1 MRKKSKSLLQ
11 KYKGVKTKGN
21 ISNSGLKTI
30 VDLII
35 GTTLGAGV
43 GATTGRAAL
52 PVGLLLIGSSHYM
65 EEETGVLRVAGSAAI
80 AYSIGKVIQ
89 NKEIASTVN
98 GITLAGETTKAKTRL
113 SQFKDEVLH
122 AFYLDKVLKSKSSGE
137 SSEVSNGASEVG
149 SIDLTPLD
157 IFEQQVQEQ
166 ALNYEMEN
174 DEPFELE
181 DSYDEQDEFEDEFDD
196 EIDGIS
202 FPMIEPDLTNI

>member
-30 VDLII
+30 VDLIV

-43 GATTGRAAL
+43 GAATGRAAL

-89 NKEIASTVN
+89 NKEIASTVS

-137 SSEVSNGASEVG
+137 SSEVG

-157 IFEQQVQEQ
+157 VFEQQNHEQ
-166 ALNYEMEN
+166 ALNYEMDN
-174 DEPFELE
+174 DNPYELE
-181 DSYDEQDEFEDEFDD
+181 DSFDELDEYEEDYDEFDD
-196 EIDGIS
+196 EIDGVS
-202 FPMIEPDLTNI
+202 YPMVEPDLTNI

>member
-43 GATTGRAAL
+43 GAATGRAAL

-89 NKEIASTVN
+89 NKEIASTVS
-98 GITLAGETTKAKTRL
+98 GITLSGETSKAKTRL

-137 SSEVSNGASEVG
+137 SSEVG

-157 IFEQQVQEQ
+157 VFEQQNHEQ
-166 ALNYEMEN
+166 ALNYEMDN
-174 DEPFELE
+174 DNPYELE
-181 DSYDEQDEFEDEFDD
+181 DSFNELDDYEEDYDEFDD
-196 EIDGIS
+196 EIDGVS
-202 FPMIEPDLTNI
+202 FPMVEPDLTNI

>member
-30 VDLII
+30 VDLIV

-43 GATTGRAAL
+43 GAATGRAAL

-89 NKEIASTVN
+89 NKEIASTVS
-98 GITLAGETTKAKTRL
+98 GISLAGETTKAKTRL

-122 AFYLDKVLKSKSSGE
+122 AFYLDKVLKSKSS
-137 SSEVSNGASEVG
+137 SEVG

-157 IFEQQVQEQ
+157 VFEQQNHEQ
-166 ALNYEMEN
+166 ALNYEMDN
-174 DEPFELE
+174 DNPYELE
-181 DSYDEQDEFEDEFDD
+181 DSFDELDDYEEDYDEFDD
-196 EIDGIS
+196 QIDGVS
-202 FPMIEPDLTNI
+202 YPMVEPDLTNI